1 MLTGHIIHE
10 QPKETSMYKCS
21 LTYAERFL
29 RRKRLETD
37 CGISFV
43 LDLEKTTNLNHG
55 DHIELSDGSRVT
67 VLAKPER
74 LAALRG
80 TNLMELA
87 WHVGNRHTPCE
98 VVDDQLL
105 VQRDH
110 VIDSRFRPDRLVL
123 ARRGPRSRSDS
134 RNDRHSRRGLCRH
147 SRPATGLGSWQVS

>member
-21 LTYAERFL
+21 LSYAERFL

-43 LDLEKTTNLNHG
+43 LDLEKTKNLNHG
-55 DHIELSDGSRVT
+55 DHIELSDGTRVT

-87 WHVGNRHTPCE
+87 WHVGNRHTPCQ

-105 VQRDH
+105 IQHDH
-110 VIDSRFRPDRLVL
+110 VIEHMIEHLGGKVEHVTRPFTP
-123 ARRGPRSRSDS
+123 RGGAYGHGRT
-134 RNDRHSRRGLCRH
+134 HSHEHGASAH
-147 SRPATGLGSWQVS
+147 VHTH

>member
-1 MLTGHIIHE
+1 MLTAHIIHA
-10 QPKETSMYKCS
+10 QPKETAIYKCS

-55 DHIELSDGSRVT
+55 DHIELNDGTRVT

-80 TNLMELA
+80 
-87 WHVGNRHTPCE
+87 
-98 VVDDQLL
+98 Q
-105 VQRDH
+105 
-110 VIDSRFRPDRLVL
+110 I
-123 ARRGPRSRSDS
+123 
-134 RNDRHSRRGLCRH
+134 
-147 SRPATGLGSWQVS
+147 